1 MKDRNAN
8 RLSEYPD
15 SIYAHRADVFTTA
28 SRSFA
33 DPVPRADRILQIRS
47 AMDRGCY
54 RIPTHILTACI
65 MFEMLQ

>member
-1 MKDRNAN
+1 MKDRDAN
-8 RLSEYPD
+8 RMSEYPD
-15 SIYAHRADVFTTA
+15 SIYAHRSDVVTIT

-33 DPVPRADRILQIRS
+33 DQMPRADRILQIRS

-54 RIPTHILTACI
+54 RIPTHVLTACL